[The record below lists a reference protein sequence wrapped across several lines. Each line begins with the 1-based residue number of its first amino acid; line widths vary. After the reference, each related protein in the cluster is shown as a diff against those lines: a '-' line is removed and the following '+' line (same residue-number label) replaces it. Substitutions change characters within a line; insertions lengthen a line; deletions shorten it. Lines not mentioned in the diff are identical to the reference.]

1 MRGVETPCRGGVSYF
16 LGYAAE
22 VDAAGARSAAAGGGG
37 GGGGQRFAVIG
48 HRGKGMNALA
58 SPDRR
63 MQEVKENSL
72 RSFNE
77 AARFPVDYV
86 EFDVQVTKKNSSS
99 SVHPCP
105 SIRHSGNLGG
115 VELLVLN
122 LGVPVGVRDEK
133 ARPIKEKERKRGR
146 WGDGFTFTWVMG
158 RVAGFL
164 SSMATRQR
172 HGGQRSGGAA

>member
-1 MRGVETPCRGGVSYF
+1 M
-16 LGYAAE
+16 
-22 VDAAGARSAAAGGGG
+22 
-37 GGGGQRFAVIG
+37 IG

-99 SVHPCP
+99 SVHP
-105 SIRHSGNLGG
+105 SVIA
-115 VELLVLN
+115 V
-122 LGVPVGVRDEK
+122 
-133 ARPIKEKERKRGR
+133 
-146 WGDGFTFTWVMG
+146 TWVG
-158 RVAGFL
+158 L
-164 SSMATRQR
+164 SCSC
-172 HGGQRSGGAA
+172 